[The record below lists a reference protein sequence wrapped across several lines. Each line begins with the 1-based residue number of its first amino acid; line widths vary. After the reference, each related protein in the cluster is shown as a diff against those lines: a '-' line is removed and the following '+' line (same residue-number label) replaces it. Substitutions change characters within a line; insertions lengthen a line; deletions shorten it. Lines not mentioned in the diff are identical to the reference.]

1 MSEEEIIRGDQ
12 GAKFDEYL
20 NRITPFGF
28 SGAFLA
34 AGNGEVIVNKGYG
47 MAIREKNIRNTAKT
61 VFSIGSLTK
70 QFTATAILKLEMQG
84 KLNTNDHV
92 AKFVNNVPADK
103 ENITVHHL
111 LTHTAGVINH
121 IGNDYEVA
129 YRDETIQKIL
139 DSPLLFSPGKR
150 FKYSNAGYSLLAAV
164 IEFVSGQPYE
174 KYLSDH
180 LFKPAGM
187 IVTGYSLPNWKERV
201 IANWYVGKTNN
212 GTHLERPYPYWN
224 LIGNG
229 GILSTTEDMYNWY
242 LALKSDSILSSEIKK
257 KLFTPFLEN
266 YAYGWD
272 VSKTEHGTVIQHD
285 GGNNLGSSAH
295 FKWLQDHDLVAVLLC
310 NQSYGRQDLVRQVKD
325 KIEKIAFGQDITV
338 PPTVLDTIPSAFSG
352 LEGTYELSTDGYLII
367 SSENNALKLTPKGQD
382 AIDAIFSGEDKPSR
396 YSHLNHRAAKL
407 FQATVQGDY
416 GYFKGELEDEA
427 RMKSW
432 QKIIAGSLGNEKLV
446 GSAVEIKVI
455 GTFVFP
461 RKKGVMETI
470 IQLKYEERT
479 VEVGLLWLPD
489 GKLWGMTTEPDIPF
503 TLLVPI
509 AEYVFTGYHLGSA
522 RTVRVSFGFNDSG
535 STAGLAIHTNKGDVI
550 ARKVENDE
558 ENH

>member
-12 GAKFDEYL
+12 GAEFDKYL
-20 NRITPFGF
+20 TRITPFGF

-92 AKFVNNVPADK
+92 DKFVNNVPADK
-103 ENITVHHL
+103 ENITIHHL

-121 IGNDYEVA
+121 IGNDYEAA

-187 IVTGYSLPNWKERV
+187 IVTGYSIPNWKERV

-229 GILSTTEDMYNWY
+229 GILSTTEDVYKWY

-257 KLFTPFLEN
+257 KMFTPFLQN

-272 VSKTEHGTVIQHD
+272 VSKTKHGTVIQHD
-285 GGNNLGSSAH
+285 GGNDLGSSAH
-295 FKWLQDHDLVAVLLC
+295 FKWFKDHDLVVVLLC

-338 PPTVLDTIPSAFSG
+338 PPTVLDTIPPAFRG
-352 LEGTYELSTDGYLII
+352 FEGTYELSTDGYLII
-367 SSENNALKLTPKGQD
+367 STENNALKLTAKG
-382 AIDAIFSGEDKPSR
+382 
-396 YSHLNHRAAKL
+396 
-407 FQATVQGDY
+407 
-416 GYFKGELEDEA
+416 
-427 RMKSW
+427 
-432 QKIIAGSLGNEKLV
+432 
-446 GSAVEIKVI
+446 
-455 GTFVFP
+455 
-461 RKKGVMETI
+461 
-470 IQLKYEERT
+470 
-479 VEVGLLWLPD
+479 
-489 GKLWGMTTEPDIPF
+489 
-503 TLLVPI
+503 
-509 AEYVFTGYHLGSA
+509 
-522 RTVRVSFGFNDSG
+522 
-535 STAGLAIHTNKGDVI
+535 
-550 ARKVENDE
+550 
-558 ENH
+558 

>member
-396 YSHLNHRAAKL
+396 YTHLNHRAARL